1 MGSFNV
7 LLDAPA
13 VPRVLHLLLNE
24 GKGRSEEAVV
34 DSLPDRQYARQAI
47 EALVGHGIIKRE
59 GGHLSIADGDETNRR
74 VRGIMRFYD
83 DVDRL
88 ARRKLIF
95 RGILNATKY
104 ACLVHFA
111 TFTSIMESEG
121 FTDSDIK
128 AMLETDGR
136 EGYVERLKIMY
147 RAREGTKHRCFPFI
161 PLYYYPHFLMM
172 KPDSTEH
179 LRGRLKNA
187 GIFMIEEEYLLGH
200 YPKEIASQSRDFIT
214 KEKEHIRDKVKN
226 EAFDIWWY
234 YRF

>member
-1 MGSFNV
+1 MSGTASS
-7 LLDAPA
+7 
-13 VPRVLHLLLNE
+13 E
-24 GKGRSEEAVV
+24 GKAACSR
-34 DSLPDRQYARQAI
+34 
-47 EALVGHGIIKRE
+47 
-59 GGHLSIADGDETNRR
+59 IADGEEARRR

-83 DVDRL
+83 DIDRL
-88 ARRKLIF
+88 ARRKLLF
-95 RGILNATKY
+95 RGILNATQY

-111 TFTSIMESEG
+111 AFSAIMESEG
-121 FTDSDIK
+121 FTASDVN
-128 AMLETDGR
+128 AMLEKDGS

-147 RAREGTKHRCFPFI
+147 RAREGVRHRCFPFI

-200 YPKEIASQSRDFIT
+200 YPKEIASQSRDYIA
-214 KEKEHIRDKVKN
+214 KEKEHIRDKIKN